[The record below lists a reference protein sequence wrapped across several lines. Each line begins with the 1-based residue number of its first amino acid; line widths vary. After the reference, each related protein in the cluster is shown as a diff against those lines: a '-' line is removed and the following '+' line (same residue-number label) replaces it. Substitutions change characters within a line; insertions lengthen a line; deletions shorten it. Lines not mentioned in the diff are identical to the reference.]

1 MNWKEEGYK
10 VGEKALIVREEIFE
24 QASYDYFY
32 MEEVDIV
39 HVGTKI
45 LKIKRKRHKEIIETE
60 DLTIKDNGNG
70 VVFRLYKN
78 KESYDLAVA
87 EKLEKEKLLHKVR
100 DKLKDLNI
108 NQLMAIVKLIE
119 S

>member
-10 VGEKALIVREEIFE
+10 VGEKALIVREETFA

-39 HVGTKI
+39 HVGAKV

-60 DLTIKDNGNG
+60 KLIIKEENG

-78 KESYDLAVA
+78 KESYELAVA
-87 EKLEKEKLLHKVR
+87 EKLQKEKLLFEIR
-100 DKLKDLNI
+100 GKLGSLNV
-108 NQLMAIVKLIE
+108 NQLMAISKLIE
-119 S
+119 NK